1 MLQPNK
7 QTAIYCRTA
16 HFDKEGFAIECQKQR
31 MLRYADEHGM
41 CNPVLYIDNGFS
53 GLTLERPSFLEMQ
66 AAIVN
71 GNVET
76 VLSADLS
83 RIGRN
88 VFEVLPWIDGIEK
101 LGVRVVIADTPDL
114 SGLFRFAGQIGGAL

>member
-1 MLQPNK
+1 MLQPNN

-16 HFDKEGFAIECQKQR
+16 HFDNEGFVIECQKQR

-41 CNPVLYIDNGFS
+41 CNPVFYIDDGFS

-66 AAIVN
+66 AAIVK
-71 GNVET
+71 GHVKT
-76 VLSADLS
+76 VLALNLS

-88 VFEVLPWIDGIEK
+88 SFEVLSWIDETEK
-101 LGVRVVIADTPDL
+101 QGVRVVIADTPDL
-114 SGLFRFAGQIGGAL
+114 SGLCRLASQIGGVL